1 MGKLKKAQEYTV
13 EILRRLIRVS
23 DAREAS
29 QIVSEIIRRTGAGG
43 SDIGDTFP
51 VREDGTIIGYVSYN
65 GKVWMGSPEEGERAE
80 LVYDPFK
87 DDAHEPEIPLAP
99 EFRFTMPRGTWKEK
113 AVAFVRAILQNVD
126 DFFNNMISYEEFGK
140 RQQRIWDAVTASGE
154 RVDEEVALLL
164 RSRPR

>member
-51 VREDGTIIGYVSYN
+51 GPRR
-65 GKVWMGSPEEGERAE
+65 PEGA
-80 LVYDPFK
+80 L
-87 DDAHEPEIPLAP
+87 
-99 EFRFTMPRGTWKEK
+99 
-113 AVAFVRAILQNVD
+113 
-126 DFFNNMISYEEFGK
+126 ISLGVK
-140 RQQRIWDAVTASGE
+140 RI
-154 RVDEEVALLL
+154 
-164 RSRPR
+164 